1 MSMQRFRFRLERVL
15 RFRETRE
22 QIAYRAVQDAVRQRV
37 QLQEQIRALTEQMRA
52 LASASLPPEAWAQ
65 RERALEAMATRLQ
78 RLQDTLPLLLE
89 QEAHAREVYL
99 QARRE
104 REALT
109 QLRIRAYE
117 RYQQELQRALQNQI
131 DEAVVYAYQR
141 RLSEDAAAGAG
152 D

>member
-1 MSMQRFRFRLERVL
+1 M
-15 RFRETRE
+15 
-22 QIAYRAVQDAVRQRV
+22 RQ
-37 QLQEQIRALTEQMRA
+37 
-52 LASASLPPEAWAQ
+52 LASAALRPHEWAQ
-65 RERALEAMATRLQ
+65 REQTLEALQTRLQ

-109 QLRIRAYE
+109 QLRIRAHE
-117 RYQQELQRALQNQI
+117 QHQQEISRLIQNAI
-131 DEAVVYAYQR
+131 DEAAVYAYQR
-141 RLSEDAAAGAG
+141 RLSEDSGAGAG

>member
-1 MSMQRFRFRLERVL
+1 MRRFRFRLERVL
-15 RFRETRE
+15 RYRKTRE
-22 QIAYRAVQDAVRQRV
+22 QIAYRAVQEAARQRA
-37 QLQEQIRALTEQMRA
+37 QLQEQIRALTEQIRQ
-52 LASASLPPEAWAQ
+52 LASAVLHPHEWAQ
-65 RERALEAMATRLQ
+65 REQTLDALQTRLQ

-109 QLRIRAYE
+109 RLRIRAYE
-117 RYQQELQRALQNQI
+117 QHQQEMNRLMQYAI
-131 DEAVVYAYQR
+131 DEAAVYAYQR
-141 RLSEDAAAGAG
+141 RLSEDSGAGAG

>member
-1 MSMQRFRFRLERVL
+1 MRRFRFRLERVL
-15 RFRETRE
+15 RYRETRE
-22 QIAYRAVQDAVRQRV
+22 QIAYRAVQEAARQRA
-37 QLQEQIRALTEQMRA
+37 QLQEQIRALTEQMRQ
-52 LASASLPPEAWAQ
+52 LASAALTPNEWAQ
-65 RERALEAMATRLQ
+65 REQTLEALQTRLQ

-109 QLRIRAYE
+109 QLRLRAYAQH
-117 RYQQELQRALQNQI
+117 QQEINRLMQYAI
-131 DEAVVYAYQR
+131 DEAAVHAYQR
-141 RLSEDAAAGAG
+141 RLSEDSGAGAG

>member
-1 MSMQRFRFRLERVL
+1 MRRFQFRLERVL
-15 RFRETRE
+15 RYRETRE
-22 QIAYRAVQDAVRQRV
+22 GIAYRALQDALQQRM
-37 QLQEQIRALTEQMRA
+37 QLQAQIRALTEQMRQI
-52 LASASLPPEAWAQ
+52 ASAAAHPNEWTQ
-65 RERALEAMATRLQ
+65 REHALEAMATRLQ
-78 RLQDTLPLLLE
+78 RLQDTLPLLQE

-117 RYQQELQRALQNQI
+117 HYQQEIQRLVQNEI
-131 DEAVVYAYQR
+131 DEAAIHAYQR
-141 RLSEDAAAGAG
+141 RLSEDAPASAG

>member
-1 MSMQRFRFRLERVL
+1 MRRFRFRLERVL
-15 RFRETRE
+15 RYRETRE
-22 QIAYRAVQDAVRQRV
+22 EIAYRAVQEAARQRA
-37 QLQEQIRALTEQMRA
+37 QLQEQIRALTEQMRQ
-52 LASASLPPEAWAQ
+52 LASAALHPTEWTQ
-65 RERALEAMATRLQ
+65 REQTLDALQTRLQ

-117 RYQQELQRALQNQI
+117 QHQQEMNRLMQYAI
-131 DEAVVYAYQR
+131 DEAAVYAYQR
-141 RLSEDAAAGAG
+141 RLSEDTGAGAG

>member
-1 MSMQRFRFRLERVL
+1 MRRFRFRLERVL
-15 RFRETRE
+15 RYRETRE
-22 QIAYRAVQDAVRQRV
+22 EIAYRAVQEAARQRA
-37 QLQEQIRALTEQMRA
+37 QLQEQIRALTEQMRQ
-52 LASASLPPEAWAQ
+52 LASAALHPTEWTQ
-65 RERALEAMATRLQ
+65 RERTLDALATRLQ

-117 RYQQELQRALQNQI
+117 QHQQEMNRLMQYAI
-131 DEAVVYAYQR
+131 DEAAVYAYQR
-141 RLSEDAAAGAG
+141 RLSEDSGAGAG

>member
-1 MSMQRFRFRLERVL
+1 MRRFRFRLERVL
-15 RFRETRE
+15 RYRETRE
-22 QIAYRAVQDAVRQRV
+22 EIAYRAVQEAARQRA
-37 QLQEQIRALTEQMRA
+37 QLQEQIRALTEQMRQ
-52 LASASLPPEAWAQ
+52 LASTALHLNEWAQ
-65 RERALEAMATRLQ
+65 RERTLEALQTRLQ

-117 RYQQELQRALQNQI
+117 QHQQEMNRLMQYAI
-131 DEAVVYAYQR
+131 DEAAVYAYQR
-141 RLSEDAAAGAG
+141 RLSEDSGAGAG

>member
-1 MSMQRFRFRLERVL
+1 MRRFRFRLERVL
-15 RFRETRE
+15 RYRETRE
-22 QIAYRAVQDAVRQRV
+22 QIAYRAVQEAARQRA
-37 QLQEQIRALTEQMRA
+37 QLQEQIRGLTEQMRQ
-52 LASASLPPEAWAQ
+52 LASAALTPNEWAQ
-65 RERALEAMATRLQ
+65 RERSLDALQTRLQ

-117 RYQQELQRALQNQI
+117 QHQQEMNRLMQYTI
-131 DEAVVYAYQR
+131 DEAAVYAYQR
-141 RLSEDAAAGAG
+141 RLSEDSGASAG

>member
-1 MSMQRFRFRLERVL
+1 MRRFRFRLEQVL
-15 RFRETRE
+15 RYRETRE
-22 QIAYRAVQDAVRQRV
+22 GIAYRALQDVVRQRI
-37 QLQEQIRALTEQMRA
+37 QLQAQMHALTEQLRRN
-52 LASASLPPEAWAQ
+52 ASAATSPSEWSQ
-65 RERALEAMATRLQ
+65 RESVLEALETRLQ
-78 RLQDTLPLLLE
+78 RLQDTLPLLQE

-117 RYQQELQRALQNQI
+117 HYQQEVQRLLQHEI
-131 DEAVVYAYQR
+131 DEVARYAYQR
-141 RLSEDAAAGAG
+141 RLSEDTAAPAG

>member
-1 MSMQRFRFRLERVL
+1 MRRFRFRLEQVL
-15 RFRETRE
+15 RYRETRE
-22 QIAYRAVQDAVRQRV
+22 GIAYRALQDAVRQRM
-37 QLQEQIRALTEQMRA
+37 QLQAHIHALSEQIRQ
-52 LASASLPPEAWAQ
+52 LARVTTRPSEWLQ
-65 RERALEAMATRLQ
+65 RENALEALETRLQ
-78 RLQDTLPLLLE
+78 RLQDTLPLLQE

-117 RYQQELQRALQNQI
+117 HYQQEIQRLMQNEI
-131 DEAVVYAYQR
+131 DEAALYAYQR
-141 RLSEDAAAGAG
+141 RLSEDPAASPG

>member
-1 MSMQRFRFRLERVL
+1 MSMRRFRFRLERVL
-15 RFRETRE
+15 RYRETRE
-22 QIAYRAVQDAVRQRV
+22 GIAYRALQEAVQQRV
-37 QLQEQIRALTEQMRA
+37 QLQEQIRALTEQMRQ
-52 LASASLPPEAWAQ
+52 LASAALHPDEWAQ
-65 RERALEAMATRLQ
+65 RERILETMATRLQ
-78 RLQDTLPLLLE
+78 RLQDTLPLLQE

-117 RYQQELQRALQNQI
+117 HYQQEIQRLIQNEV
-131 DEAVVYAYQR
+131 DEAAVYAYQR
-141 RLSEDAAAGAG
+141 RLSEDSATGTG

>member
-1 MSMQRFRFRLERVL
+1 MRRFRFRLERVL
-15 RFRETRE
+15 RYRETRE
-22 QIAYRAVQDAVRQRV
+22 QIAYRAVQEAARQRA
-37 QLQEQIRALTEQMRA
+37 QLQEQIRGLTEQMRQ
-52 LASASLPPEAWAQ
+52 LASAALTPNEWAQ
-65 RERALEAMATRLQ
+65 RERSLDALQTRLQ

-109 QLRIRAYE
+109 QLRIRAYDQH
-117 RYQQELQRALQNQI
+117 QQEMNRLMQYTI
-131 DEAVVYAYQR
+131 DEAAVYAYQR
-141 RLSEDAAAGAG
+141 RLSEDSGANPG

>member
-1 MSMQRFRFRLERVL
+1 MRRFRFRLERVL
-15 RFRETRE
+15 RYRETRE
-22 QIAYRAVQDAVRQRV
+22 QIAYRAVQEAARQRA
-37 QLQEQIRALTEQMRA
+37 QLQEQIRALTEQIRQS
-52 LASASLPPEAWAQ
+52 ASAALHPHEWAQ
-65 RERALEAMATRLQ
+65 REQTLDALQTRLQ

-109 QLRIRAYE
+109 QLRIRAHE
-117 RYQQELQRALQNQI
+117 QHQQEMNRLMQYAI
-131 DEAVVYAYQR
+131 DEAAVYAYQR
-141 RLSEDAAAGAG
+141 RLSEDTGAGAG

>member
-1 MSMQRFRFRLERVL
+1 MRRFRFRLERVL
-15 RFRETRE
+15 RYRETRE
-22 QIAYRAVQDAVRQRV
+22 QIAYRAVQEVVRQRLE
-37 QLQEQIRALTEQMRA
+37 LQEQIRRLQEQLRT
-52 LASASLPPEAWAQ
+52 LAGTASPPEAWVQ

-78 RLQDTLPLLLE
+78 RLQDTLPLLME

-104 REALT
+104 RQALT

-117 RYQQELQRALQNQI
+117 HYQQELQRVFQNQI
-131 DEAVVYAYQR
+131 DEAAVYAYQR
-141 RLSEDAAAGAG
+141 RISEDAATSTG

>member
-1 MSMQRFRFRLERVL
+1 MRRFRFRLERVL
-15 RFRETRE
+15 RYRETRE
-22 QIAYRAVQDAVRQRV
+22 QIAYRAVQEAARQRA
-37 QLQEQIRALTEQMRA
+37 QLQEQIRALTEQMRQ
-52 LASASLPPEAWAQ
+52 LASAALTPNEWAQ
-65 RERALEAMATRLQ
+65 REQTLEALQTRLQ

-117 RYQQELQRALQNQI
+117 QHQQEMNRLMQYAI
-131 DEAVVYAYQR
+131 DEAAVYAYQR
-141 RLSEDAAAGAG
+141 RLSEDSGASAG

>member
-1 MSMQRFRFRLERVL
+1 MRRFRFRLERVL
-15 RFRETRE
+15 RYRETRE
-22 QIAYRAVQDAVRQRV
+22 QIAYRAVQEAARQRA
-37 QLQEQIRALTEQMRA
+37 QLQEQIRALTEQIRQ
-52 LASASLPPEAWAQ
+52 LASVALHPHEWAQ
-65 RERALEAMATRLQ
+65 REQTLDALQTRLQ

-109 QLRIRAYE
+109 RLRIRAYE
-117 RYQQELQRALQNQI
+117 QHQQEMNRLMQYAI
-131 DEAVVYAYQR
+131 DEAAVYAYQR
-141 RLSEDAAAGAG
+141 RLSEDSGASAG

>member
-1 MSMQRFRFRLERVL
+1 MHRFRFRLERVL

-37 QLQEQIRALTEQMRA
+37 QLQEQIRALTEQMHA
-52 LASASLPPEAWAQ
+52 LASASIPPEMWAQ

-117 RYQQELQRALQNQI
+117 RYQQALQRAIQNQI

-141 RLSEDAAAGAG
+141 RLSEDATAGAG

>member
-1 MSMQRFRFRLERVL
+1 MRRFRFRLERVL
-15 RFRETRE
+15 RYRETRE
-22 QIAYRAVQDAVRQRV
+22 EIAYRAVQEAARQRA
-37 QLQEQIRALTEQMRA
+37 QLQEQIRALTEQMRQ
-52 LASASLPPEAWAQ
+52 LASAALYPNEWAQ
-65 RERALEAMATRLQ
+65 REQTLDALQTRLQ

-117 RYQQELQRALQNQI
+117 QHQQEMNRLMQYAI
-131 DEAVVYAYQR
+131 DEAAVYAYQR
-141 RLSEDAAAGAG
+141 RLSEDTGAGAG

>member
-1 MSMQRFRFRLERVL
+1 MRRFRFRLERVL
-15 RFRETRE
+15 RYRETRE
-22 QIAYRAVQDAVRQRV
+22 QIAYRAVQEAARQRA
-37 QLQEQIRALTEQMRA
+37 QLQEQIRALTEQMRQ
-52 LASASLPPEAWAQ
+52 LASAALTPNEWAQ
-65 RERALEAMATRLQ
+65 REQTLEALQTRLQ

-117 RYQQELQRALQNQI
+117 QHQQEMNRLMQYTI
-131 DEAVVYAYQR
+131 DEAAVYAYQR
-141 RLSEDAAAGAG
+141 RLSEDSGASAG